1 MRAPFLDVGAVE
13 PNHLLLRQAGHIDEF
28 RELRHH
34 APPWLRTVEACP
46 HPGDLPDHGVEVELP
61 VVTSPLMEVHGE
73 QAGEP
78 GGTERLEPQQA

>member
-1 MRAPFLDVGAVE
+1 MRAPFLYVGAVE
-13 PNHLLLRQAGHIDEF
+13 PNHFLLRQAGHIDEI

-61 VVTSPLMEVHGE
+61 VMPLPLIDVLRNE
-73 QAGEP
+73 AGEP
-78 GGTERLEPQQA
+78 GWR